1 MIDLEKKTAKEKL
14 IEWYETLDPSKRK
27 QVTLMG
33 GGAAMF
39 VVAAIL
45 IVSTSDDNSK
55 NFMQKPRKVEYTLFN
70 GKSPRDVSIDA
81 MAGKIKKLTEDFSD
95 IKMTF
100 QHQDAKIQDASRMIK
115 QQTEELN
122 KRTEKLALQ
131 TTELYQK
138 LDAAQEALKTQ
149 VPLPELPMDDGNG
162 GKDKKSK
169 GKKGKDPLE
178 PALIGQQPPTMAES
192 DVAPAET
199 GPKIRVVTGSGEE
212 GKKSDK
218 GLASA
223 SGTDS
228 SKKGG
233 EKKITE
239 FVNIK
244 KASSKNGVPDMF
256 LPAGSILS
264 GTLVTGLD
272 APTSNQSRSDPFPA
286 LLRVKHEAILPNRYR
301 MDIRECF
308 LIASGYG
315 DLSAERAYM
324 RAERISCVKKDGAV
338 IETAMDAY
346 SVGEDGKAGVRGRL
360 VSKNGQ
366 IIGNALLSGF
376 VSGITQAFAPQKVRA
391 LQTGVTPGETQQFQ
405 YPSPE
410 MLGGQAL
417 MGGVKG
423 AAEQIAD
430 YYLEMAKNIFPI
442 IEVDAGRKIDFIMI
456 RGMSLNPKSKS
467 GSGTNLQGGARSLN
481 NLYTGN
487 QDGYGQGSMSG
498 FGGGMGGMGGG
509 GYGGRGSGGFGGSSR
524 GGGYGGYGGMGGF
537 GR

>member
-39 VVAAIL
+39 MVAAIL

-81 MAGKIKKLTEDFSD
+81 MAGKIKKLTEDFSE

-131 TTELYQK
+131 TTELYKK
-138 LDAAQEALKTQ
+138 LDAAQEALKMQ
-149 VPLPELPMDDGNG
+149 VPLPELPLDEVSR
-162 GKDKKSK
+162 GKDKKRKS
-169 GKKGKDPLE
+169 KKGMDAFE
-178 PALIGQQPPTMAES
+178 PELIGQQPPTMGES
-192 DVAPAET
+192 DVAPAES

-212 GKKSDK
+212 GKKSGK
-218 GLASA
+218 GGATESN
-223 SGTDS
+223 
-228 SKKGG
+228 KKAG

-244 KASSKNGVPDMF
+244 KASSKNGAPDMF

-324 RAERISCVKKDGAV
+324 RAERISCVKRDGAV
-338 IETAMDAY
+338 IESSMDAY

-366 IIGNALLSGF
+366 IIANALLSGF
-376 VSGITQAFAPQKVRA
+376 VSGITQAFAPQRVRA
-391 LQTGVTPGETQQFQ
+391 LQTGVAAGQTQQFQ

-442 IEVDAGRKIDFIMI
+442 IEVDAGRKVDFIMI
-456 RGMSLNPKSKS
+456 RGMSLNPKYKS
-467 GSGTNLQGGARSLN
+467 GSGANLQGGGRSLN
-481 NLYTGN
+481 NIYTGN

-498 FGGGMGGMGGG
+498 FNGGG
-509 GYGGRGSGGFGGSSR
+509 GRGLGGFSGGLGGSSR
-524 GGGYGGYGGMGGF
+524 GGYGGLGGF

>member
-1 MIDLEKKTAKEKL
+1 MIDIEKKTAKEKL
-14 IEWYETLDPSKRK
+14 IEWYEKLDPSKRK
-27 QVTLMG
+27 HVTLIG

-122 KRTEKLALQ
+122 KRTEKLAMQ

-138 LDAAQEALKTQ
+138 LEAAQEALKTQ
-149 VPLPELPMDDGNG
+149 VPLPEIPVDDTNV
-162 GKDKKSK
+162 GKKAK
-169 GKKGKDPLE
+169 GKKGKDVAE
-178 PALIGQQPPTMAES
+178 SELIGQQPPTMTES

-212 GKKSDK
+212 GKKNEK
-218 GLASA
+218 GLASTN
-223 SGTDS
+223 GTDGG
-228 SKKGG
+228 KKGG

-376 VSGITQAFAPQKVRA
+376 ISGITQAFAPQKVRA
-391 LQTGVTPGETQQFQ
+391 LQTSVTPGETQQFQ

-410 MLGGQAL
+410 MLAGQAV

-456 RGMSLNPKSKS
+456 RGMSLNAKSKS
-467 GSGTNLQGGARSLN
+467 GSGSGSNLQGGARSLN
-481 NLYTGN
+481 NIYTGN
-487 QDGYGQGSMSG
+487 QEGYGSGSMGG
-498 FGGGMGGMGGG
+498 FGGGYGGS
-509 GYGGRGSGGFGGSSR
+509 YGGRGSGGLGGYGGSSR
-524 GGGYGGYGGMGGF
+524 GGGYGGYGGMSGF
-537 GR
+537 ER